1 MSTRASPHLS
11 DDLEAMGIEAVAM
24 NVLRDGDVSLGG
36 ESGKKIEALEDE
48 TDFVAAQFGALGIGH
63 SGEIVAVD
71 ENAAAGGLRQAA
83 DHVKQ
88 RGFAATRRTHD
99 RDGFTG
105 KDVKIDAAECGNFN
119 LSGMV
124 ELPEVLGFK
133 DGLHGVQIGLR
144 RVESLTRLYFNCDCH
159 A

>member
-1 MSTRASPHLS
+1 
-11 DDLEAMGIEAVAM
+11 MGIEAVAM
-24 NVLRDGDVSLGG
+24 NVLRDGDVSFGG

-63 SGEIVAVD
+63 SGEVVAVD

-99 RDGFTG
+99 RDGFTRENIE
-105 KDVKIDAAECGNFN
+105 IDATERGNLD

-124 ELPEVLGFK
+124 ELPEIFRPEN
-133 DGLHGVQIGLR
+133 GLNGVQIGLR
-144 RVESLTRLYFNCDCH
+144 RIEGLMRLYFNCDSH